1 MQNYL
6 QFFLPTYCPLCKAA
20 SRTGICSACQDDF
33 INDQQHRCSTCA
45 LPIADK
51 KAKICGNCLK
61 SPPHFD
67 STITCTDY
75 HAPIDSIVLGL
86 KFAGNLSYANVIAQ
100 QLHDRIKHSLNT
112 PHRLATIICPVP
124 LSQQRLRMR
133 GFNQALEIARPI
145 STKLAI
151 PLQTQL
157 LWRVK
162 DTQQQS
168 RLHPDERYQNVQ
180 HAFAINPRLMH
191 LIEGQHFGLIDDVMT
206 TGTTLNEIAKLLKRY
221 GAARV
226 SNYVFA
232 RTNRD

>member
-20 SRTGICSACQDDF
+20 SKTGICSACQRDY

-86 KFAGNLSYANVIAQ
+86 KFAGNLSYANIIAQ

-112 PHRLATIICPVP
+112 PHRLAAIFCPVP

-180 HAFAINPRLMH
+180 HAFAINPRLML